1 MLKLL
6 PPISNV
12 VATGIATLATEL
24 PGAGL
29 HALRFVL
36 GGTTFTKAMIANL
49 EIKIGERTL
58 CDYSITGTQL
68 DNINTWRGRADT
80 ANYLSF
86 YFGSPE
92 FVDFHDKHVGDLDLS
107 VLRNKDGS
115 QATLAIRANI
125 SGATA
130 PTLSAYA
137 DIIPPKSAL
146 KFPANEIALV
156 KALHP
161 SVFTPAGAV
170 VRQNYPVGLGKG
182 GSAVVNEFWFNANL
196 SSLLIEKNNITLLD
210 DVKSADLADFYASQG
225 RTTVA
230 GLYAWSPTIE
240 GFAGLAERTIMADGR
255 TAYPWQ
261 HRVTTSAA
269 DTLTVLSEIITPFQL
284 L

>member
-6 PPISNV
+6 PPFSNV
-12 VATGIATLATEL
+12 NATGIATLVAEL
-24 PGAGL
+24 PGAGV

-36 GGTTFTKAMIANL
+36 GGTAFTKAMISNI
-49 EIKIGERTL
+49 EIKVGDRII
-58 CDYSITGTQL
+58 CDYSNTGTQL
-68 DNINTWRGRADT
+68 DSINTWRGQPDT

-115 QATLAIRANI
+115 QATIAIRINI
-125 SGATA
+125 VGATA
-130 PTLSAYA
+130 PTLIAYA
-137 DIIPPKSAL
+137 DIHPPKSAL
-146 KFPANEIALV
+146 NFPPAEIALV

-182 GSAVVNEFWFNANL
+182 GSAVLNEFWFNGHMT
-196 SSLLIEKNNITLLD
+196 SLLVEKNNVTLLD
-210 DVKSADLADFYASQG
+210 DVASADLGDFYASKG
-225 RTTVA
+225 HPIVA
-230 GLYAWSPTIE
+230 GMYVWSPTVE
-240 GFAGLAERTIMADGR
+240 GFAGLGERTLMADGR

-261 HRVTTSAA
+261 HRVTTNAA
-269 DTLTVLSEIITPFQL
+269 DVLTVLSEIITPFSL

>member
-6 PPISNV
+6 PPVSNV
-12 VATGIATLATEL
+12 VATGIATLVAEL

-36 GGTTFTKAMIANL
+36 GGTAFTKAMIANI
-49 EIKIGERTL
+49 EIKVGDRTL

-68 DNINTWRGRADT
+68 DNINTWRNQPDM

-92 FVDFHDKHVGDLDLS
+92 FVDFHDKHVGDLDFS

-115 QATLAIRANI
+115 QATLAIRINI
-125 SGATA
+125 VGATA
-130 PTLSAYA
+130 PTLEVYA
-137 DIIPPKSAL
+137 DILPPKSAL
-146 KFPANEIALV
+146 NFPANEIALV

-161 SVFTPAGAV
+161 SVFTPGGAV
-170 VRQNYPVGLGKG
+170 VRQNYAVGLGKG
-182 GSAVVNEFWFNANL
+182 GSAVMNEFWFNAHL
-196 SSLLIEKNNITLLD
+196 VSLLIEKNNITLLD
-210 DVKSADLADFYASQG
+210 DVDVADLGDFYASRG
-225 RTTVA
+225 RPIVA
-230 GLYAWSPTIE
+230 GMYVWSPTLE
-240 GFAGLAERTIMADGR
+240 GFAGLGERTLMADGR

-261 HRVTTSAA
+261 HRVTTNAA
-269 DTLTVLSEIITPFQL
+269 DVLTVLSEIITPFQL